1 MALSERRYIKGMVL
15 NYDINN
21 DNDFRLA
28 SKMAML
34 ADGMEET
41 STVVAICLGSTP
53 DREKRNPE
61 EAAENICRIAD
72 QIVEEVRLCQSIVNK
87 YLQGLTCIVLGLI
100 PVLSEEVRGA
110 YSSCWSSQVRPLY
123 LAFGVKGEC

>member
-1 MALSERRYIKGMVL
+1 MVL
-15 NYDINN
+15 DHGINN

-28 SKMAML
+28 SKVAVL

-72 QIVEEVRLCQSIVNK
+72 QVVEEVRLPK
-87 YLQGLTCIVLGLI
+87 YCKEISPPLQGLTCIVLGLI
-100 PVLSEEVRGA
+100 PVLADEVRGA
-110 YSSCWSSQVRPLY
+110 PYSSCWSSQVRPLSCF
-123 LAFGVKGEC
+123 LD